1 MGYKVSV
8 IVPIYQVEDYIRDS
22 IESISRQTFKDYEV
36 VLVNDGTT
44 DDSVAI
50 AEEVL
55 KEHRIDYMVIN
66 QKNMGLAA
74 ARNSGIRNSSGEWIV
89 CIDSDDFIRE
99 DFLKILYDGCLEN
112 NAKVSIAN
120 FQMVK
125 NNKIHLTRKH
135 TYNNIV
141 FNKEDILYKFLIRN
155 IKIIAPGMLVNKKL
169 IVSNNL
175 WYDEK
180 IRFSEDLHLIWRLLF
195 TVNRVVYNPSPIY
208 NYLQRENSIMTSSNV
223 KKILTGY
230 YGFSSL
236 VEELKTLNNDDRY
249 YNYEIVKFILPRWVF
264 GALRS
269 AAKMLSLKNFI
280 KLAEEMDYK
289 KHMRELIL
297 FPDFKTRVLS
307 ELLVFNWKLFYIINN
322 KF

>member
-125 NNKIHLTRKH
+125 NNKIHLT
-135 TYNNIV
+135 
-141 FNKEDILYKFLIRN
+141 E
-155 IKIIAPGMLVNKKL
+155 
-169 IVSNNL
+169 S
-175 WYDEK
+175 
-180 IRFSEDLHLIWRLLF
+180 
-195 TVNRVVYNPSPIY
+195 
-208 NYLQRENSIMTSSNV
+208 
-223 KKILTGY
+223 
-230 YGFSSL
+230 
-236 VEELKTLNNDDRY
+236 
-249 YNYEIVKFILPRWVF
+249 
-264 GALRS
+264 
-269 AAKMLSLKNFI
+269 
-280 KLAEEMDYK
+280 
-289 KHMRELIL
+289 
-297 FPDFKTRVLS
+297 TR
-307 ELLVFNWKLFYIINN
+307 ITT
-322 KF
+322 